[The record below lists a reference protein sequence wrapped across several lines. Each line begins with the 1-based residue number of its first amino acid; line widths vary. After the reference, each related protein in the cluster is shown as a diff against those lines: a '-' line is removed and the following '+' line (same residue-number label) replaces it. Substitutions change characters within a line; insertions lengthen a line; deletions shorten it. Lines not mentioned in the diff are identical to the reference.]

1 MFHRAPVDTT
11 STSISLTPTSVN
23 DIHGYVPPISIHRLK
38 IRSGGAKVRKPW
50 QRGEETK
57 VERQKRQRKRRR
69 KKTKALVFSP
79 ETPQTQLK
87 KTRFQDDTEAPKE
100 HQLVVRKE
108 KDESA
113 SSSNRQRAPAM
124 KLTTERLEQMTVN
137 SPVREDGTKT
147 PLKIPPQ
154 PQRTRH
160 TSSVLS
166 SGTEDSELEKTAKE
180 EEEEKKDPAKM
191 TLDEMKAELTRLRRR
206 HREDQ
211 DNTEKR
217 IHEIDQS
224 LKETTYDVES
234 HARINAHLLF
244 KQLQQDVR
252 LFTF

>member
-1 MFHRAPVDTT
+1 MAERGRDK
-11 STSISLTPTSVN
+11 SRTP
-23 DIHGYVPPISIHRLK
+23 K
-38 IRSGGAKVRKPW
+38 
-50 QRGEETK
+50 ETK
-57 VERQKRQRKRRR
+57 EKEKKEKDKGREAKAKDKEKRKEEDEAL
-69 KKTKALVFSP
+69 KKALVFSP
-79 ETPQTQLK
+79 ETPQTQFK

-137 SPVREDGTKT
+137 SPMREDGTKT

-154 PQRTRH
+154 PQRTRN
-160 TSSVLS
+160 TSSALS
-166 SGTEDSELEKTAKE
+166 SGTEDSELENTEAK

-191 TLDEMKAELTRLRRR
+191 TLDEMKAELTRLRR

-224 LKETTYDVES
+224 LKET
-234 HARINAHLLF
+234 
-244 KQLQQDVR
+244 
-252 LFTF
+252 